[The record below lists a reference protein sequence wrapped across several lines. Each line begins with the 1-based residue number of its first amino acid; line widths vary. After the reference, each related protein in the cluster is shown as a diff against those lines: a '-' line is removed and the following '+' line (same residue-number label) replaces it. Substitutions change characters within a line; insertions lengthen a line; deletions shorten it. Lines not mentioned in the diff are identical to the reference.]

1 MTDRTQELLGS
12 HSAFS
17 SPTHVEDI
25 ETGRDA
31 DTDASLAKFNREAD
45 AIDKVFVWANKS
57 ISTVEASLSDP
68 DTLPSVTAQLDAI
81 DTKLDAVRKRLK
93 RIAAENK
100 ELTTSQSV
108 SSTAMRIRVAR
119 YTKLGKDFMNIVTN
133 LQKVREH
140 HKSLTIKSVKRD
152 VLRANPHV
160 SESQVQRALDDHD
173 PTQLDAIVNPND
185 PQLRH
190 QLEDLQSR
198 NRDIQNLTKNIVELH
213 QMFTDMSILV
223 EGQQEL
229 INDIEY
235 NVKEVKADTRKA
247 ADELVVA
254 LDHQRSARKKKIC
267 ICVLVTV
274 ILVIIVAAILILIG
288 SQNGWFSSNNSSS
301 NSSNNSSTNSVSI
314 TSRQSHSVLDPC
326 SSSANHVFTPTGAF
340 ISKPSQAG

>member
-12 HSAFS
+12 HSAGY
-17 SPTHVEDI
+17 SPPAPVEDI

-57 ISTVEASLSDP
+57 INTVDASLSDP
-68 DTLPSVTAQLDAI
+68 DALSSVTAQLDAI

-100 ELTTSQSV
+100 ELATSQSV
-108 SSTAMRIRVAR
+108 SSAAMRIRVAR
-119 YTKLGKDFMNIVTN
+119 YTKLGQDFMNIVTN
-133 LQKVREH
+133 LQKVREK
-140 HKSLTIKSVKRD
+140 HKNLAAESVKRD
-152 VLRANPHV
+152 IMRANPQV
-160 SESQVQRALDDHD
+160 SESEVQRALDRDD
-173 PTQLDAIVNPND
+173 PVQLGDIVDSRN

-274 ILVIIVAAILILIG
+274 IILIIVAAILIWVG
-288 SQNGWFSSNNSSS
+288 SQNGWFSSNNSS
-301 NSSNNSSTNSVSI
+301 NNSTRNSFA
-314 TSRQSHSVLDPC
+314 LPDPF
-326 SSSANHVFTPTGAF
+326 SSSANHAFTRTNAHL
-340 ISKPSQAG
+340 